1 MKTTYFSP
9 NLKIYRF
16 KKRNKFLPV
25 VDNRLI
31 AVLIAVNIIIMLGV
45 TL

>member
-1 MKTTYFSP
+1 METTYFSP

-16 KKRNKFLPV
+16 QKRNKFLPV
-25 VDNRLI
+25 I
-31 AVLIAVNIIIMLGV
+31 AVLMGVNIIILLGV

>member
-1 MKTTYFSP
+1 MKPLYFSP

-16 KKRNKFLPV
+16 QKRNKFSPV
-25 VDNRLI
+25 VTNRLI
-31 AVLIAVNIIIMLGV
+31 AVLVAVNIIILGV

>member
-1 MKTTYFSP
+1 METTYFSP

-16 KKRNKFLPV
+16 QKRNKFLPV
-25 VDNRLI
+25 I
-31 AVLIAVNIIIMLGV
+31 AVLMAVNTIILLGV